1 MYVVIWPVVV
11 AGGLWLVMWRCG
23 VVLSYVV
30 GLQVEASLLV
40 IGFGAIVRFVGAIH
54 FSTFPI
60 KLGKSK

>member
-11 AGGLWLVMWRCG
+11 AGGLWLVVWPCG

-40 IGFGAIVRFVGAIH
+40 IGFGAIVRFVGAVH
-54 FSTFPI
+54 FSIFPI
-60 KLGKSK
+60 KFGKSK

>member
-11 AGGLWLVMWRCG
+11 AGGLWLVVWRCG

-40 IGFGAIVRFVGAIH
+40 IGFGAIVRFVGAVH
-54 FSTFPI
+54 FSISSI
-60 KLGKSK
+60 KFGKSK

>member
-1 MYVVIWPVVV
+1 MVIQLVVV

-40 IGFGAIVRFVGAIH
+40 IGFGAIVRFVDAVH
-54 FSTFPI
+54 FSFFP
-60 KLGKSK
+60 KKFGKSK

>member
-30 GLQVEASLLV
+30 SRQVEASLLF
-40 IGFGAIVRFVGAIH
+40 IGFGAIVHFVGAVH
-54 FSTFPI
+54 FSIFPI
-60 KLGKSK
+60 KVGKSK

>member
-40 IGFGAIVRFVGAIH
+40 IGFRAIVRFVDAVC
-54 FSTFPI
+54 FSIFPREF
-60 KLGKSK
+60 GKSK

>member
-1 MYVVIWPVVV
+1 MVIQLVVV

-40 IGFGAIVRFVGAIH
+40 IGFGAIVHFVGAIQ
-54 FSTFPI
+54 FLIFPI
-60 KLGKSK
+60 KVGKSK